1 MKKVVLKRI
10 QLTNWKSLNL
20 DVEFSESK
28 TKISGANGI
37 GKSSLQNA
45 WNWLL
50 SGYTNAYSPK
60 NHELFDNKV
69 EITHETPIASVK
81 AWVSING
88 VEYTVEK
95 TAQAKFTRRRGTNEY
110 IKDSSDT
117 YKMLIDEIETTATD
131 FNAWIEQNICP
142 TDMLVHCL
150 DGNFFAVI
158 ADDDKKK
165 ARKVLETIVGEIKP
179 EDFTGDYDVLA
190 NDFAKGYTIE
200 QIEERTKNRI
210 KPVKDRMSDIPTLVA
225 DKERT
230 LAEYQQI
237 DYADL
242 EQQIESKKKEIE
254 EIDNQ
259 MLGKAESIRPIIAQR
274 DAILAEINSKTLKLS
289 EQRNTYTAKQNAIV
303 GEIKD
308 RLDDVDRRNRQIQ
321 QRNDEKNREFK
332 NAEASIQRLKTELK
346 SHEQLRADLLA
357 QRDEIKGRV
366 FVEDKC
372 GYCGQ
377 ELPEDMVEKAKQ
389 QFNQRKQNELDSIIV
404 RGKNCR
410 ANIEDCQTKIKAL
423 EETISNGIELEQLED
438 RNALAK
444 EVDDAIRNS
453 IPYTETDEYKKATK
467 EIEELKASLPEIPQ
481 TNNDTLTQAKKTLI
495 DAIGTLNQ
503 TYGYKHKADALKAEI
518 SDLKAELRKVA
529 NELAQLEG
537 VLAKCAEYREEKA
550 SIISMRVND
559 KLDDCK
565 IQMWERQKNGEMIP
579 SCIITDNSGVKYSTL
594 NNSNRIKTCIS
605 IQQLF
610 CRHFG
615 IKMPVWV
622 DEASIFSAFNQ
633 PNPDSQS
640 IYLYATDI
648 NLLSVDKC

>member
-88 VEYTVEK
+88 IEYTVEK

-165 ARKVLETIVGEIKP
+165 ARKVLETIVGEIS
-179 EDFTGDYDVLA
+179 ERDFSGDYSLLQ
-190 NDFAKGYTIE
+190 NDFAKGYTVE
-200 QIEERTKNRI
+200 QIEERKKNQI
-210 KPVKDRMSDIPTLVA
+210 KPIKDRMIKIPALVE
-225 DKERT
+225 DKEKLLSEYQKIDYAAIEKRI
-230 LAEYQQI
+230 AETRADIQQI
-237 DYADL
+237 DN
-242 EQQIESKKKEIE
+242 QI
-254 EIDNQ
+254 
-259 MLGKAESIRPIIAQR
+259 LGNGEAVKPILGQR
-274 DAILAEINSKTLKLS
+274 DAIFDLINSKTLKLN
-289 EQRNTYTAKQNAIV
+289 ECRNIYLNRYNAIRN
-303 GEIKD
+303 EIKGKINDID
-308 RLDDVDRRNRQIQ
+308 RLNQDIQTRYIKKQHEYEYNCRNL
-321 QRNDEKNREFK
+321 D
-332 NAEASIQRLKTELK
+332 ELK
-346 SHEQLRADLLA
+346 RGIKNSESFIKDLRN
-357 QRDEIKGRV
+357 QRDEIKSRV
-366 FVEDKC
+366 FVAETC
-372 GYCGQ
+372 SYCGQ
-377 ELPEDMVEKAKQ
+377 ELPAEKQDELKAK
-389 QFNQRKQNELDSIIV
+389 FNERKQSELEYVIAQ
-404 RGKNCR
+404 GKR
-410 ANIEDCQTKIKAL
+410 LAAKIEDDNKHIAEL
-423 EETISNGIELEQLED
+423 EEIVAKGVELEELQSTEILQQQLKAHE
-438 RNALAK
+438 
-444 EVDDAIRNS
+444 
-453 IPYTETDEYKKATK
+453 ETFVQFEETKEYKELNK
-467 EIEELKASLPEIPQ
+467 EIDELKASLPTIPQ
-481 TNNDTLTQAKKTLI
+481 NDNEELTNAKNALLNRLES
-495 DAIGTLNQ
+495 LNQ
-503 TYGYKHKADALKAEI
+503 ELGGKYKAEQI
-518 SDLKAELRKVA
+518 KSELSSLQS
-529 NELAQLEG
+529 ELSELGITIAQLEG
-537 VLAKCAEYREEKA
+537 VLAKCQDYREEKA
-550 SIISMRVND
+550 NIISMRVND
-559 KLDDCK
+559 KLGDCK

-594 NNSNRIKTCIS
+594 NNSNRIKTCVS

-648 NLLSVDKC
+648 KQLSVDKC

>member
-88 VEYTVEK
+88 IEYTVEK

-131 FNAWIEQNICP
+131 FNSWIEQNICP

-242 EQQIESKKKEIE
+242 EQQIENKKKEIE

-274 DAILAEINSKTLKLS
+274 DAILSEINSKTLKLS
-289 EQRNTYTAKQNAIV
+289 EQRNAYTAKQNAIV
-303 GEIKD
+303 DEIKG
-308 RLDDVDRRNRQIQ
+308 RLDDIDRRNRQIQ
-321 QRNDEKNREFK
+321 QRNDEKNRDLK

-377 ELPEDMVEKAKQ
+377 ELPDDMVEKAKQ

-410 ANIEDCQTKIKAL
+410 ANIEDCQDKIKAL

-444 EVDDAIRNS
+444 EVDDAIRKS
-453 IPYTETDEYKKATK
+453 IPYTETDEYKKATE
-467 EIEELKASLPEIPQ
+467 EIEGLKASLPEIPQ
-481 TNNDTLTQAKKTLI
+481 TDNDTLTQAKKTLI

-550 SIISMRVND
+550 NIISMRVNN

-594 NNSNRIKTCIS
+594 NNSNRIKTCVS

-648 NLLSVDKC
+648 KQLSVDKC

>member
-81 AWVSING
+81 AWVSINEI
-88 VEYTVEK
+88 EYTIEK

-179 EDFTGDYDVLA
+179 EDFTGNYDVLA

-225 DKERT
+225 DKEHT
-230 LAEYQQI
+230 MAEYQQI

-242 EQQIESKKKEIE
+242 EKQIEDKKKEIE

-274 DAILAEINSKTLKLS
+274 DAILTEINSKTLKLH
-289 EQRNTYTAKQNAIV
+289 EQRNAYTAKQNAIV
-303 GEIKD
+303 DEIKG
-308 RLDDVDRRNRQIQ
+308 RLDDIDRRNRQIQ

-357 QRDEIKGRV
+357 QRDEIKGRI

-453 IPYTETDEYKKATK
+453 IPYTETDEYKNATK
-467 EIEELKASLPEIPQ
+467 EIEGLKASLPEIPQ
-481 TNNDTLTQAKKTLI
+481 TDNDALTQAKKTLI

-579 SCIITDNSGVKYSTL
+579 SCIITDNTGVKYSTL
-594 NNSNRIKTCIS
+594 NNSNRIKTCVS

-648 NLLSVDKC
+648 KQLSVDKC

>member
-81 AWVSING
+81 AWVSINEI
-88 VEYTVEK
+88 EYTIEK

-117 YKMLIDEIETTATD
+117 YKTLIDEIETTATD

-165 ARKVLETIVGEIKP
+165 ARKVLETIVGEIKS

-190 NDFAKGYTIE
+190 NDFAKGYTVE

-242 EQQIESKKKEIE
+242 EQQIEDKKKEIE

-274 DAILAEINSKTLKLS
+274 DAILAEINSKTLKLH
-289 EQRNTYTAKQNAIV
+289 EQRNAYTAKQNAIV
-303 GEIKD
+303 GEIKG

-321 QRNDEKNREFK
+321 QRNDEKNREII

-389 QFNQRKQNELDSIIV
+389 QFNQRKRNELDSIIV

-410 ANIEDCQTKIKAL
+410 ANIEDCQIKIKTL

-453 IPYTETDEYKKATK
+453 IPYTETDEYKNATK

-481 TNNDTLTQAKKTLI
+481 TDNDTLTQAKKTLI
-495 DAIGTLNQ
+495 DAIGVLNQ

-594 NNSNRIKTCIS
+594 NNSNRIKTCVS

-648 NLLSVDKC
+648 KKLSVDIC

>member
-81 AWVSING
+81 AWVSINEI
-88 VEYTVEK
+88 EYTIEK

-117 YKMLIDEIETTATD
+117 YKMLVDEIETTATD

-179 EDFTGDYDVLA
+179 EDFTGDYAALD

-242 EQQIESKKKEIE
+242 EQQIEGKKKEIE
-254 EIDNQ
+254 DIDNQ

-274 DAILAEINSKTLKLS
+274 DAILAEINSKTLKLH
-289 EQRNTYTAKQNAIV
+289 EQRNAYTAKQNAIV

-308 RLDDVDRRNRQIQ
+308 RLDDIDRRNRQIQ
-321 QRNDEKNREFK
+321 QRNDEKNREIT

-410 ANIEDCQTKIKAL
+410 ANIEDCQNKIKAL
-423 EETISNGIELEQLED
+423 EEIISKGIELEQLED

-444 EVDDAIRNS
+444 EVDDAIRDS
-453 IPYTETDEYKKATK
+453 IPYTETDEYKNATK
-467 EIEELKASLPEIPQ
+467 EIEGLKASLPEIPQ
-481 TNNDTLTQAKKTLI
+481 TDNDTLTQAKKTLI
-495 DAIGTLNQ
+495 DAIGALNQ

-594 NNSNRIKTCIS
+594 NNSNRIKTCVS

-622 DEASIFSAFNQ
+622 DEASIFSAFNR

-648 NLLSVDKC
+648 KQLSVDKC

>member
-81 AWVSING
+81 AWVSINEI
-88 VEYTVEK
+88 EYTIEK

-131 FNAWIEQNICP
+131 FNSWIEQNICP

-200 QIEERTKNRI
+200 QIEERTKNQI
-210 KPVKDRMSDIPTLVA
+210 KPIKDRMIKIPALVE
-225 DKERT
+225 DKEKLLSEYQKIDYVAIEKRI
-230 LAEYQQI
+230 AETRADIQQI
-237 DYADL
+237 DN
-242 EQQIESKKKEIE
+242 QI
-254 EIDNQ
+254 
-259 MLGKAESIRPIIAQR
+259 LGNGEAVKPILGQR
-274 DAILAEINSKTLKLS
+274 DAIFDLINSKTLKLN
-289 EQRNTYTAKQNAIV
+289 ECRNIYLNRYNAIRN
-303 GEIKD
+303 EIKGKINDID
-308 RLDDVDRRNRQIQ
+308 RLNQDIQTRYIKKQHEYEYNCRNL
-321 QRNDEKNREFK
+321 D
-332 NAEASIQRLKTELK
+332 ELK
-346 SHEQLRADLLA
+346 RGIKNSETFIEDLRK
-357 QRDEIKGRV
+357 QRDEIKSRV
-366 FVEDKC
+366 FVAETC
-372 GYCGQ
+372 SYCGQ
-377 ELPEDMVEKAKQ
+377 ELPAEKQDELKAK
-389 QFNQRKQNELDSIIV
+389 FNERKQSELEYVIAQ
-404 RGKNCR
+404 GKR
-410 ANIEDCQTKIKAL
+410 LAAKIEDDKNRIAEL
-423 EETISNGIELEQLED
+423 EEIVAKGVELEELQSTEILQQQLKAHE
-438 RNALAK
+438 
-444 EVDDAIRNS
+444 
-453 IPYTETDEYKKATK
+453 ETFVQFEETKEYKELNK
-467 EIEELKASLPEIPQ
+467 EIDELKASLPTIPQ
-481 TNNDTLTQAKKTLI
+481 NDNEELTNAKNALLNRLES
-495 DAIGTLNQ
+495 LNQ
-503 TYGYKHKADALKAEI
+503 ELGGKYKAEQI
-518 SDLKAELRKVA
+518 KSELSSLQS
-529 NELAQLEG
+529 ELSELGITIAQLEG
-537 VLAKCAEYREEKA
+537 VLAKCQDYREEKA
-550 SIISMRVND
+550 NIISMRVND

-594 NNSNRIKTCIS
+594 NNSNRIKTCVS

-648 NLLSVDKC
+648 KQLSVDKC

>member
-88 VEYTVEK
+88 IEYTVEK

-179 EDFTGDYDVLA
+179 EDFTGNYDVLA

-242 EQQIESKKKEIE
+242 EQQIENKKKEIE

-274 DAILAEINSKTLKLS
+274 DAILSEINSKTLKLS

-303 GEIKD
+303 DEIKG
-308 RLDDVDRRNRQIQ
+308 RLDDIDRRNRQIQ
-321 QRNDEKNREFK
+321 QRNDEKNRDLK

-377 ELPEDMVEKAKQ
+377 ELPDDMVEKAKQ

-444 EVDDAIRNS
+444 EVDDAIRKS
-453 IPYTETDEYKKATK
+453 IPYTETDEYKNATK
-467 EIEELKASLPEIPQ
+467 EIEGLKASLPEIPQ
-481 TNNDTLTQAKKTLI
+481 TDNDTLTQAKKTLI

-518 SDLKAELRKVA
+518 SDLKTELRKVA

-594 NNSNRIKTCIS
+594 NNSNRIKTCVS

-648 NLLSVDKC
+648 KQLSVDKC

>member
-81 AWVSING
+81 AWVSINEI
-88 VEYTVEK
+88 EYTIEK

-242 EQQIESKKKEIE
+242 EQQIGDKKKEIE

-259 MLGKAESIRPIIAQR
+259 MLGKAESIQPIIAQR
-274 DAILAEINSKTLKLS
+274 DAILAEINSKTLNLH
-289 EQRNTYTAKQNAIV
+289 EQRNAYTAKQNAIV

-308 RLDDVDRRNRQIQ
+308 RIDDIDRRNRQIQ
-321 QRNDEKNREFK
+321 QRNDEKNRELDSAK
-332 NAEASIQRLKTELK
+332 IKIEHYKTELK
-346 SHEQLRADLLA
+346 SHEQRREELLRYRNEVKERIYAPE
-357 QRDEIKGRV
+357 R
-366 FVEDKC
+366 C

-377 ELPEDMVEKAKQ
+377 ELPEGMIEQAQKQ
-389 QFNQRKQNELDSIIV
+389 FYERKQVELDNIV
-404 RGKNCR
+404 TNGKACR
-410 ANIEDCQTKIKAL
+410 ALIDECKRQ
-423 EETISNGIELEQLED
+423 IELFTKQIEKGVDLEPLVD
-438 RNALAK
+438 RDALNEELNYAYAK
-444 EVDDAIRNS
+444 H
-453 IPYTETDEYKKATK
+453 IPYTETDEYKNATK

-481 TNNDTLTQAKKTLI
+481 TDNDTLTQAKKTLI
-495 DAIGTLNQ
+495 DAIGVLNQ

-594 NNSNRIKTCIS
+594 NNSNRIKTCVS

-648 NLLSVDKC
+648 KNLSVDKC

>member
-88 VEYTVEK
+88 IEYTIEK

-242 EQQIESKKKEIE
+242 EQQIEDKKKEIE

-274 DAILAEINSKTLKLS
+274 DAILAEINSKTLKLH
-289 EQRNTYTAKQNAIV
+289 EQRNAYTAKQNAIV
-303 GEIKD
+303 GEIKG

-321 QRNDEKNREFK
+321 QRNDEKNREII

-410 ANIEDCQTKIKAL
+410 ANIEDCQTKIKTL

-444 EVDDAIRNS
+444 KVDDAIRNS
-453 IPYTETDEYKKATK
+453 IPYTETDEYKNATK
-467 EIEELKASLPEIPQ
+467 EIDELKASLPEIPQ
-481 TNNDTLTQAKKTLI
+481 TDNDTLTQAKKTLI
-495 DAIGTLNQ
+495 DAIGVLNQ

-594 NNSNRIKTCIS
+594 NNSNRIKTCVS

-648 NLLSVDKC
+648 KQLSVDKC

>member
-81 AWVSING
+81 AWVSINEI
-88 VEYTVEK
+88 EYTIEK

-242 EQQIESKKKEIE
+242 EKQIEDKKKEIE

-274 DAILAEINSKTLKLS
+274 DAILTEINSKTLKLH
-289 EQRNTYTAKQNAIV
+289 EQRNAYTTKQNAIV
-303 GEIKD
+303 DEIKG
-308 RLDDVDRRNRQIQ
+308 RLDDIDRRNRQIQ
-321 QRNDEKNREFK
+321 QRNDEKNSDFK

-453 IPYTETDEYKKATK
+453 ISYTETDEYKNATK

-481 TNNDTLTQAKKTLI
+481 TDNDTLTQAKKTLI

-594 NNSNRIKTCIS
+594 NNSNRIKTCVS

-622 DEASIFSAFNQ
+622 DEASIFSAFNR

-648 NLLSVDKC
+648 KQLSVDKC

>member
-88 VEYTVEK
+88 IEYTIEK

-110 IKDSSDT
+110 IKDNSDT

-242 EQQIESKKKEIE
+242 EQQIEDKKKEIE

-259 MLGKAESIRPIIAQR
+259 MLGKAESIHPIIAQR
-274 DAILAEINSKTLKLS
+274 DAILAEINSKTLKLH
-289 EQRNTYTAKQNAIV
+289 EQRNTYIAKQNAIV
-303 GEIKD
+303 SEIKG

-321 QRNDEKNREFK
+321 QRNEEKNREII

-423 EETISNGIELEQLED
+423 EETISKGIELEQLED

-453 IPYTETDEYKKATK
+453 IPYTETDEYKNAAK

-481 TNNDTLTQAKKTLI
+481 TDNDTLTQAKKTLI
-495 DAIGTLNQ
+495 DAIGVLNQ
-503 TYGYKHKADALKAEI
+503 TFGYKHKADALKAEI

-579 SCIITDNSGVKYSTL
+579 SCIITDNYGVKYSTL
-594 NNSNRIKTCIS
+594 NNSNRIKTCVS

-622 DEASIFSAFNQ
+622 DEASIFSAFNR

-648 NLLSVDKC
+648 KQLSVDKC

>member
-81 AWVSING
+81 AWVSINEI
-88 VEYTVEK
+88 EYTIEK

-179 EDFTGDYDVLA
+179 EDFTGNYDVLA

-242 EQQIESKKKEIE
+242 EQQIENKKKEIE

-357 QRDEIKGRV
+357 QRDEIKGRI

-410 ANIEDCQTKIKAL
+410 ANIEDCQIKIKAL
-423 EETISNGIELEQLED
+423 EETISDGIELEQLED

-495 DAIGTLNQ
+495 DTIGTLNQ

-579 SCIITDNSGVKYSTL
+579 SCIITDNTGVKYSTL
-594 NNSNRIKTCIS
+594 NNSNRIKTCVS

-648 NLLSVDKC
+648 KQLSVDKC

>member
-179 EDFTGDYDVLA
+179 EDFTGDYDVLT

-289 EQRNTYTAKQNAIV
+289 EQRNAYATKQNAIV
-303 GEIKD
+303 DEIKG
-308 RLDDVDRRNRQIQ
+308 RLDDIDRRNRQIQ
-321 QRNDEKNREFK
+321 QRNDEKNSDFK
-332 NAEASIQRLKTELK
+332 NAEASIQRLRTELK

-357 QRDEIKGRV
+357 QRDEIKGRI

-453 IPYTETDEYKKATK
+453 IPYTETDEYKNATK
-467 EIEELKASLPEIPQ
+467 EIEGLKASLPEIPQ
-481 TNNDTLTQAKKTLI
+481 TDNDALTQAKKTLI

-594 NNSNRIKTCIS
+594 NNSNRIKTCVS

-648 NLLSVDKC
+648 KQLSVDKC

>member
-88 VEYTVEK
+88 IEYTVEK

-230 LAEYQQI
+230 LSEYQQI

-242 EQQIESKKKEIE
+242 EQQIENKKKEIE

-274 DAILAEINSKTLKLS
+274 DAILSEINSKTLKLS
-289 EQRNTYTAKQNAIV
+289 EQRNAYTAKQNAIV
-303 GEIKD
+303 GEIKG
-308 RLDDVDRRNRQIQ
+308 RLDDIDRRNRQIQ
-321 QRNDEKNREFK
+321 QRNDEKNRELK

-438 RNALAK
+438 RNVLAK
-444 EVDDAIRNS
+444 EADDAIRNS
-453 IPYTETDEYKKATK
+453 IPYTETDEYKNATK

-481 TNNDTLTQAKKTLI
+481 TDNDTLTQAKKTLI

-550 SIISMRVND
+550 NIISMRVND

-594 NNSNRIKTCIS
+594 NNSNRIKTCVS

-622 DEASIFSAFNQ
+622 DEASIFSAFNR

-648 NLLSVDKC
+648 KILSVDKC

>member
-88 VEYTVEK
+88 IEYTVEK

-179 EDFTGDYDVLA
+179 EDFTGNYDVLA

-242 EQQIESKKKEIE
+242 EQQIENKKKEIE

-274 DAILAEINSKTLKLS
+274 DAILSEINSKTLKLS
-289 EQRNTYTAKQNAIV
+289 EQRNAYTAKQNAIV
-303 GEIKD
+303 DEIKD
-308 RLDDVDRRNRQIQ
+308 RLDDIDRRNRQIQ
-321 QRNDEKNREFK
+321 QRNDEKNRDLK
-332 NAEASIQRLKTELK
+332 NAEASIQRLETELK

-377 ELPEDMVEKAKQ
+377 ELPDDMVEKAKQ

-453 IPYTETDEYKKATK
+453 IPYTETDEYKNATK

-481 TNNDTLTQAKKTLI
+481 TDNDTLTQAKKTLI

-503 TYGYKHKADALKAEI
+503 TYGYKHKADALKVEI

-550 SIISMRVND
+550 NIISMRVNN

-594 NNSNRIKTCIS
+594 NNSNRIKTCVS

-648 NLLSVDKC
+648 KQLSVDKC